1 MPVAT
6 REDAGDERPLDP
18 VLVIGLV
25 LLSAIMAT
33 AMVFA
38 ILVTTSG
45 R

>member
-1 MPVAT
+1 MAT
-6 REDAGDERPLDP
+6 REDPIDDEPLDP

-33 AMVFA
+33 GMVFA